1 MVVLPAPVVPTSATV
16 CPAGTVRFRS
26 GSTGAP
32 GDVGEVARRGSATS
46 PRTEAS
52 FTGCSGSL
60 MPGRSASTPASFSSA
75 DDADWKVLKNCE
87 ISCIGSKNI
96 RRYSRNAVSVPI
108 VICPCSTR

>member
-1 MVVLPAPVVPTSATV
+1 
-16 CPAGTVRFRS
+16 
-26 GSTGAP
+26 
-32 GDVGEVARRGSATS
+32 
-46 PRTEAS
+46 
-52 FTGCSGSL
+52 

-96 RRYSRNAVSVPI
+96 RRYSRKAVSVPI